1 MIQTPTLS
9 EHRVDGHK
17 GADEFDE
24 RGNIFGFEAAAVS
37 VDLCCFQ
44 FADAKNFS
52 VFPNPGVRICAA
64 SRCFDLGQLEPLL
77 IRSYLAVETTNSV
90 VFTKAR
96 RLKSQ
101 RHLFDR
107 QNADA

>member
-44 FADAKNFS
+44 FADAKNSS
-52 VFPNPGVRICAA
+52 VFSLMSSAPSRVRKRRFSNWGQVPA
-64 SRCFDLGQLEPLL
+64 S
-77 IRSYLAVETTNSV
+77 
-90 VFTKAR
+90 
-96 RLKSQ
+96 
-101 RHLFDR
+101 
-107 QNADA
+107 